1 MKPTAIN
8 SAINEGDG
16 HVPMK
21 RSDVGDA
28 YRAAKAY
35 KLKGEPVR
43 RTRRTRIGKEAK

>member
-8 SAINEGDG
+8 SAINEGNG
-16 HVPMK
+16 LQGLK

-35 KLKGEPVR
+35 KLRDEPMR
-43 RTRRTRIGKEAK
+43 RTRRFRIGKEAK